1 MVLRNCY
8 VLTCNEN
15 SERAQFSKNVLE
27 KIGFTVNFFCAI
39 PNDDKVVSNKESMMC
54 IYDLISKGNDE
65 WVYVFEDDINIL
77 ENISLDEIIE
87 YEKISS
93 TFFYLGICDY
103 NHKKFKHHETKINGN
118 LVVIVNGCTRG
129 LHAIALSKEG
139 SDKLLKFAGS
149 LPEKY
154 MDVCLEQFSIK
165 YPANVVRYDLES
177 YIYGHRG
184 IFFQDRNRFPSSI

>member
-1 MVLRNCY
+1 MVSRNCY
-8 VLTCNEN
+8 VLTCDEN

-27 KIGFTVNFFCAI
+27 QIGFTVEFFCAI
-39 PNDDKVVSNKESMMC
+39 QNEDKVASNKKSMMC
-54 IYDLISKGNDE
+54 IYDVISNGNNE

-77 ENISLDEIIE
+77 ENISLDEIVE

-103 NHKKFKHHETKINGN
+103 NHKKIKHHETKINGN
-118 LVVIVNGCTRG
+118 LVVIVKGYIRG

-139 SDKLLKFAGS
+139 AAKLLDFTRLS
-149 LPEKY
+149 PEKY

-177 YIYGHRG
+177 YIFGHRG
-184 IFFQDRNRFPSSI
+184 IFFQDRNMFPSSI